1 MSTNANTIDI
11 QNFTLLS
18 AVSLLD
24 FLLVCQANG
33 ENGRISIQLL
43 VDAIQAKVKNG
54 EDGKPVR
61 LDVQGDNVMWQVEG
75 DDSWHILIPIE
86 RIKGPKGDQGEPGQ
100 SIKGDQGE
108 PGLPLEFAWRSTELG
123 VRIKGQGEYQYVN
136 LKGETGAKGADGK
149 MTFEELTE
157 EQRQSLKG
165 DKGDKGEPGLPLEF
179 HWDGTRLGVRV
190 QGQESY
196 QYVGLKG
203 KAGAKGANGNDG
215 AKGADGK
222 SAYQQAQEAGYAG
235 SEQEFIAVLLESA
248 RNVGSNTATSFT
260 NLPINKRLVEVTT
273 GNASSFSLGGTL
285 SIGSILHI
293 VVYPTAEFE
302 LPLPNSGDW
311 VSKKAS
317 LKLKSGEVSEIS
329 VLKTAT
335 KYLITA
341 Y

>member
-1 MSTNANTIDI
+1 MSTIDI
-11 QNFTLLS
+11 KDFSSLS

-24 FLLVCQANG
+24 FLLVCQASG
-33 ENGRISIQLL
+33 ENGRISIRLL
-43 VDAIQAKVKNG
+43 VDAIQAKVENG
-54 EDGKPVR
+54 KDGKPVR

-86 RIKGPKGDQGEPGQ
+86 RIEGPKGDKGEPGQ
-100 SIKGDQGE
+100 SIKGDKGE
-108 PGLPLEFAWRSTELG
+108 PGLPLECHWRGTELG
-123 VRIKGQGEYQYVN
+123 VRVKGDGEYQYVN

-165 DKGDKGEPGLPLEF
+165 DRGEKGDRGLT
-179 HWDGTRLGVRV
+179 GQ
-190 QGQESY
+190 QGQ
-196 QYVGLKG
+196 KG
-203 KAGAKGANGNDG
+203 DTGDR
-215 AKGADGK
+215 GADGK
-222 SAYQQAQEAGYAG
+222 SAYKQAQEAGYTG
-235 SEQEFIAVLLESA
+235 SEQEFIAGLLESA

-260 NLPINKRLVEVTT
+260 NLPINKRLVEITT
-273 GNASSFSLGGTL
+273 DNASSFSLGGTL

-317 LKLKSGEVSEIS
+317 LKLKSGEVSEIN